1 MKTKRLIGILAQS
14 LRLTLALLTG
24 LQMAQ
29 AMPAAT
35 NRFVKLTGSDSACTQ
50 AMPCVGQSHL
60 VLGQHR

>member
-35 NRFVKLTGSDSACTQ
+35 NRFVKLTGGGSACTQ
-50 AMPCVGQSHL
+50 AMLCVG
-60 VLGQHR
+60 